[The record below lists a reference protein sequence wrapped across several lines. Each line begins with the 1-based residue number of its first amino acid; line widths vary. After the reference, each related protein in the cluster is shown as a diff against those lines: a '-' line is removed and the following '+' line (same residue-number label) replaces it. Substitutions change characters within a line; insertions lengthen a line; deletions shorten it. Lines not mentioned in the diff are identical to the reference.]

1 MTIKEGDKVPSV
13 TLQHMTADGIQ
24 QVSTDEFFKGKR
36 VVVVGVPGAF
46 TPVCSTKHLPGFVQ
60 NADAIKAKGIDTI
73 ACISVNDAFVMD
85 SWGKE
90 QNTGDEILMLADGNA
105 DFAKAAGF
113 EWDVSKFGM
122 GLRSRRFAMLVED
135 GVVKNLLLEEGT
147 GLDISAAE
155 NLLDKL

>member
-1 MTIKEGDKVPSV
+1 M
-13 TLQHMTADGIQ
+13 
-24 QVSTDEFFKGKR
+24 
-36 VVVVGVPGAF
+36 
-46 TPVCSTKHLPGFVQ
+46 Q

-85 SWGKE
+85 SWGKA
-90 QNTGDEILMLADGNA
+90 QNTGDGILMLADGNA

-135 GVVKNLLLEEGT
+135 GVVKKLLLEEGT

>member
-1 MTIKEGDKVPSV
+1 MAIKEGDKVPSV
-13 TLQHMTADGIQ
+13 TLQQMTADGLQ

-46 TPVCSTKHLPGFVQ
+46 TPVCSTQHLPGFVQ
-60 NADAIKAKGIDTI
+60 NADAIKAKGVDTI

-85 SWGKE
+85 SWGKA
-90 QNTGDEILMLADGNA
+90 QNAGDGIVMLADGNA

-135 GVVKNLLLEEGT
+135 GVVKNLLLEEST
-147 GLDISAAE
+147 GLDISTAE
-155 NLLDKL
+155 NLLGKL

>member
-1 MTIKEGDKVPSV
+1 MAIKEGDKVPSV
-13 TLQHMTADGIQ
+13 TLQQMTADGLQ

-46 TPVCSTKHLPGFVQ
+46 TPVCSTQHLPGFVQ
-60 NADAIKAKGIDTI
+60 NADAIKAKGVDTI

-85 SWGKE
+85 SWGKA
-90 QNTGDEILMLADGNA
+90 QNVGDGIVMLADGNA

-147 GLDISAAE
+147 GLDISTAE
-155 NLLDKL
+155 NLLGKL

>member
-1 MTIKEGDKVPSV
+1 MAIKEGDKVPSV
-13 TLQHMTADGIQ
+13 TLQQVTADGLQ

-46 TPVCSTKHLPGFVQ
+46 TPVCSTQHLPGFVQ
-60 NADAIKAKGIDTI
+60 NADAIKAKAVDTI

-85 SWGKE
+85 SWGKA
-90 QNTGDEILMLADGNA
+90 QNTGGGIVMLADGNA
-105 DFAKAAGF
+105 DFTKAAGF

-135 GVVKNLLLEEGT
+135 GIVKNLLLEEGT
-147 GLDISAAE
+147 GLDISTAE
-155 NLLDKL
+155 NLLGQL

>member
-1 MTIKEGDKVPSV
+1 MAIKEGDKVPSV
-13 TLQHMTADGIQ
+13 TLQQMTADGLQ

-46 TPVCSTKHLPGFVQ
+46 TPVCSTQHLPGFVQ
-60 NADAIKAKGIDTI
+60 NADAIKAKGVDTI

-85 SWGKE
+85 SWGKA
-90 QNTGDEILMLADGNA
+90 QNAGDGIVMLADGNA

-113 EWDVSKFGM
+113 EWNVSKFGM

-135 GVVKNLLLEEGT
+135 GVVKNLLLEEST
-147 GLDISAAE
+147 GLDISTAE
-155 NLLDKL
+155 NLLGKL

>member
-90 QNTGDEILMLADGNA
+90 QNTDDEILMLADGNA